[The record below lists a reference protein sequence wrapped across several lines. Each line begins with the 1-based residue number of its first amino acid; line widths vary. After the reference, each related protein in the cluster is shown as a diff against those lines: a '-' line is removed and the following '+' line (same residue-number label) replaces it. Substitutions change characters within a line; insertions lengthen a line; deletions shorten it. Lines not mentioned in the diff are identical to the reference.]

1 MAEPINRRT
10 AEPAAGGAPVAGPA
24 AGGGLASSRIGVSL
38 GPIGVDVRWW
48 LDSARRLD
56 EAGYAGVWC
65 WDHFVGKG
73 DRTMP
78 VLEQWTTLTAVA
90 ATTRRIGIGSFVTN
104 VMNRHPAVLARMVGN
119 VQAISGG
126 RVTLGIG
133 IGGHPKEHAAYGID
147 FPDAPERAARLE
159 EAIAVIRALWSG
171 GPVTRSSAYY
181 PLADA
186 FAHPIP
192 TPLPRI
198 IVGGESAAGSPLA
211 ARIGDGWTAFDRTFE
226 RDLPGYLEGLTA
238 AGRSRADQRVI
249 VAFEAGRSGEDA
261 LGDSPWITR
270 PGDELARWRAAG
282 ADDVIVTARTT
293 ADVDRLVDAAG
304 R

>member
-1 MAEPINRRT
+1 MNDFH
-10 AEPAAGGAPVAGPA
+10 AAIVPEAAAGPA
-24 AGGGLASSRIGVSL
+24 SRRIGVSL
-38 GPIGVDVRWW
+38 GPIGVDVAWW
-48 LDSARRLD
+48 LESARRLD
-56 EAGYAGVWC
+56 EAGYPGVWC

-73 DRTMP
+73 DRTVS
-78 VLEQWTTLTAVA
+78 VLEQWTTLAAAAAV
-90 ATTRRIGIGSFVTN
+90 TTQIGLGSFVTN

-119 VQAISGG
+119 VQSISGG

-133 IGGHPKEHAAYGID
+133 IGGHPKEHHAYGID
-147 FPDAPERAARLE
+147 FPDALERAARLE
-159 EAIAVIRALWSG
+159 EAIAVIRALWGG
-171 GPVTRSSAYY
+171 GPVTRPSEYY

-186 FAHPIP
+186 FAHPVP

-198 IVGGESAAGSPLA
+198 IIGGESSAGSRLA

-226 RDLPGYLEGLTA
+226 RDLPGYLEGLAA

-261 LGDSPWITR
+261 LRDSRWVQR